1 MLENYNLILL
11 FLGLAFLIGAFF
23 PVLPRKLSISL
34 PMIQITFGALLGYF
48 FMGLP
53 TINPLNYGV
62 AIEKVTEVVV
72 LISLVGC
79 GIKLDSP
86 LNWKTWQPTLRLL
99 VIVMPVGIAA
109 MALMGHYIFGLSMAA
124 AILLGAVLAPTD
136 PVLAAS
142 IQVGPPN
149 SERQEDVTRFTL
161 TSEAGLNDG
170 LAFPFIYL
178 AIAIATA
185 VSLNQGFGAEDWLHW
200 LGYDVLWRIIAG
212 VVEQSYMVLAL
223 MLLAYSITEFVHG
236 YGFIAVFVAALTFRR
251 SECEHEYHEGL
262 HDFAEQIEGLL
273 MSLVMV
279 FLGLLVG
286 QALASDVTLSWQ
298 VYVVCLAFIFL
309 IRPIVGYFSLG
320 KLGMSRNERWV
331 TAALGIRGIG
341 TLYYIAYAMNKGVF
355 TSDEALKIWV
365 ICVVMIAMSVFLH
378 GLTANRLLAMTK
390 N

>member
-1 MLENYNLILL
+1 M
-11 FLGLAFLIGAFF
+11 
-23 PVLPRKLSISL
+23 
-34 PMIQITFGALLGYF
+34 
-48 FMGLP
+48 
-53 TINPLNYGV
+53 
-62 AIEKVTEVVV
+62 
-72 LISLVGC
+72 
-79 GIKLDSP
+79 
-86 LNWKTWQPTLRLL
+86 
-99 VIVMPVGIAA
+99 
-109 MALMGHYIFGLSMAA
+109 
-124 AILLGAVLAPTD
+124 
-136 PVLAAS
+136 
-142 IQVGPPN
+142 
-149 SERQEDVTRFTL
+149 
-161 TSEAGLNDG
+161 
-170 LAFPFIYL
+170 
-178 AIAIATA
+178 
-185 VSLNQGFGAEDWLHW
+185 
-200 LGYDVLWRIIAG
+200 
-212 VVEQSYMVLAL
+212 
-223 MLLAYSITEFVHG
+223 
-236 YGFIAVFVAALTFRR
+236 
-251 SECEHEYHEGL
+251 

-331 TAALGIRGIG
+331 TAGLGIRGIG